1 MGTRRI
7 SLVHHTSNPFARN
20 AAIALAEVD
29 LLHEVITTIAY
40 NPKGWLARTIQ
51 LLPRSI
57 GRSLTQELERRSWVA
72 PGRAALR
79 AHPWKEALRVSLVK
93 SGSSS
98 NLGLGKHGPIDW
110 VYSSLDRHVAQ
121 YHLANLDAIYAYEDS
136 AAFTFQGAKQRGIAC
151 FYELP
156 IVFHRTSRQIQ
167 QDEASLFP
175 ELASS
180 LQAVHELPWKL
191 EHKDQEIALAD
202 HIFVP
207 SSMVR
212 QSLLQAGVAP
222 ERISVI
228 AYGAPVDYFRPQPKG
243 DKKFRALFVGRV
255 GPRKGVHYLLQA
267 WKSLQLSNAELKM
280 IGINEFPQGWL
291 EAYDDHIHYLPSVPH
306 ASLSQHYCSAS
317 VFVLPSLV
325 EGLSLVQLEA
335 MACGIPIITTPN
347 AAGPEIIT
355 DGVEGFIVPIR
366 NIEAL
371 QEKLEWCYQ
380 NPQKLASMGVAA
392 RHRAE
397 CLTWERY
404 RQKLSGEILALL
416 SAAS

>member
-1 MGTRRI
+1 MGIRRI

-20 AAIALAEVD
+20 AAIALAEAN

-40 NPKGWLARTIQ
+40 NPKSRLAQAIQ
-51 LLPRSI
+51 LLPSSI
-57 GRSLTQELERRSWVA
+57 EQSLSRELERRTWIA
-72 PGRAALR
+72 PERAAIQT
-79 AHPWKEALRVSLVK
+79 HPWREALRVSLVK
-93 SGSSS
+93 SGIGAK
-98 NLGLGKHGPIDW
+98 LGLGKHGPIDW
-110 VYSSLDRHVAQ
+110 VYTSLDRHVAQ
-121 YHLANLDAIYAYEDS
+121 QHLDHLDAIYAYEDS
-136 AAFTFQGAKQRGIAC
+136 AASTFQVAKQRGIAC

-180 LQAVHELPWKL
+180 LQAVHEPQWKL
-191 EHKDQEIALAD
+191 ERKDQEIALAD

-207 SSMVR
+207 SSIVR
-212 QSLLQAGVAP
+212 QSLLQAGASP

-228 AYGAPVDYFRPQPKG
+228 SYGAPVDYFRPQPKR
-243 DKKFRALFVGRV
+243 DTKFRALFVGRV
-255 GPRKGVHYLLQA
+255 GPRKGIHYLLQA
-267 WKSLQLSNAELKM
+267 WKNLQLSDAELKLV
-280 IGINEFPQGWL
+280 GVNEFPQGWL
-291 EAYDDHIHYLPSVPH
+291 EAYQDHIHYLPSVPH

-335 MACGIPIITTPN
+335 MACGVPIITTPN
-347 AAGPEIIT
+347 AGGSEIIT

-366 NIEAL
+366 DTNTL

-380 NPQKLASMGVAA
+380 HPEKLSEMGQAA
-392 RHRAE
+392 RKKAE
-397 CLTWERY
+397 NSTWLTY
-404 RQKLSGEILALL
+404 RQKLSAKVQALL
-416 SAAS
+416 AE